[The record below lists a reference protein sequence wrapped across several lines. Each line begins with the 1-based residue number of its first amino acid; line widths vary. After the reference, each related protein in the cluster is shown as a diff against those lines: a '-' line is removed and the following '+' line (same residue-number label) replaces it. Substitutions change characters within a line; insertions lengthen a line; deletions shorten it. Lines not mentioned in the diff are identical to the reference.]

1 MKNVKKDTIIRTV
14 ILIIALINTLL
25 NACGKN
31 TLPFTDDEVSA
42 VISATFTFVASIVA
56 WWKNNSFTDNAIKAD
71 EYKAKL
77 DDTDSTL

>member
-25 NACGKN
+25 NAFGKN

-42 VISATFTFVASIVA
+42 VISAMFTFAASIMA

-71 EYKAKL
+71 NYKSKL
-77 DDTDSTL
+77 DGDKK

>member
-14 ILIIALINTLL
+14 ILVIALINTLL

-42 VISATFTFVASIVA
+42 VISAMFTFVASIMV

-71 EYKAKL
+71 NYKARL
-77 DDTDSTL
+77 DSDKK

>member
-14 ILIIALINTLL
+14 ILIALINTLL

-42 VISATFTFVASIVA
+42 VISAIFTFVASIVA

>member
-14 ILIIALINTLL
+14 ILVIALINTLL

-42 VISATFTFVASIVA
+42 VISAMFTFVASIMA

-71 EYKAKL
+71 NYKSRL
-77 DDTDSTL
+77 DGDKK